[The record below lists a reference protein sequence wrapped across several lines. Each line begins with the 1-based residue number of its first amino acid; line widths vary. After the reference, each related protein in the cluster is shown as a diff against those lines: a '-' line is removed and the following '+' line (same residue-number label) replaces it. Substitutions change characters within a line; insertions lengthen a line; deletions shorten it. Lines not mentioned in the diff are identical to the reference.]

1 MTYLGNEKTVIFDEG
16 VINVFKSSRQTGKK
30 PEMGGILM
38 GRAVGSKIYVQ
49 KASIPTPFDKSSRF
63 SFNRHKKSAQLF
75 IDYEF
80 LNSSGTVIYIGEWH
94 THPESNP
101 TPSGTD
107 FKMIKNQFKEN
118 IINEDF
124 LLMVIVGLRNNFVA
138 HYDGSKISELK
149 FENIE

>member
-1 MTYLGNEKTVIFDEG
+1 MMYLGEEKTVIFDEG
-16 VINVFKSSRQTGKK
+16 VINVFKSFRQTGRK

-38 GRAVGSKIYVQ
+38 GKIVGSEIYVL
-49 KASIPTPFDKSSRF
+49 KASIPTSFDKFSRF

-80 LNSSGTVIYIGEWH
+80 LNSSGTIIYIGEWH

-101 TPSGTD
+101 TPSGAD
-107 FKMIKNQFKEN
+107 LRMIKNQFKEN

-124 LLMVIVGLRNNFVA
+124 LLMVIIGLKNNFVA
-138 HYDGSKISELK
+138 HYNGTKISELK
-149 FENIE
+149 T

>member
-1 MTYLGNEKTVIFDEG
+1 MYLGDEKTVIFDEG
-16 VINVFKSSRQTGKK
+16 VINVFKSFRQTGRKQ
-30 PEMGGILM
+30 EIGGILM
-38 GRAVGSKIYVQ
+38 GKIVGSKIYVQ

-101 TPSGTD
+101 TPSGVD
-107 FKMIKNQFKEN
+107 LRMIKNQFKEN

-124 LLMVIVGLRNNFVA
+124 LLMVIIGLKSNFVA
-138 HYDGSKISELK
+138 HYDGTKISELNLK
-149 FENIE
+149 SD